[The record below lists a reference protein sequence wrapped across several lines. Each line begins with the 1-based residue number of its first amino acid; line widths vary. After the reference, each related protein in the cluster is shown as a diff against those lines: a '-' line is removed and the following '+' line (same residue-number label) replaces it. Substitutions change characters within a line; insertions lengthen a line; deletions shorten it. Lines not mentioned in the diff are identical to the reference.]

1 LFLFFRHSL
10 NLRVSLVTHIVMAVD
25 EIDPGSA
32 MTRSIRD
39 ADCVVGN
46 SRYVS
51 QTVQDRFG
59 VESRTI
65 YDGIDRELFHSPRE
79 TRPIGSKL
87 TVLYAGS
94 LQARKRVDVVIR
106 EAAKWPAVEFRLVG
120 KGEEEASCRSL
131 ASDLGCRNVTFVG
144 HLSQQGV
151 AEEMR
156 KADVFLFPS
165 VLEGHPQVLGQAASC
180 GLPAVAMNKYRP
192 DYVVNGETGYLVE
205 SEGELSQ
212 KLSLLLS
219 DRNLRLG
226 MSAAAARH
234 AAQFDWDKVAQD
246 WQTVFLK
253 AASRRRRKS

>member
-1 LFLFFRHSL
+1 
-10 NLRVSLVTHIVMAVD
+10 
-25 EIDPGSA
+25 
-32 MTRSIRD
+32 
-39 ADCVVGN
+39 
-46 SRYVS
+46 
-51 QTVQDRFG
+51 
-59 VESRTI
+59 
-65 YDGIDRELFHSPRE
+65 LFHSPRE
-79 TRPIGSKL
+79 ARPTGSKL

-94 LQARKRVDVVIR
+94 FQARKRVNVVIR
-106 EAAKWPAVEFRLVG
+106 EAAKWPAMEFRLVG

-131 ASDLGCRNVTFVG
+131 VSELGCRNVTFVG

-219 DRNLRLG
+219 DRNLRIG

-253 AASRRRRKS
+253 AASKRRRKS